1 MIGGLFAIIYVSET
15 TTSVKSVITT
25 QPPILRNYVREFR
38 IFQKT
43 FATLDFGLW
52 EIWFYNCHI

>member
-25 QPPILRNYVREFR
+25 IPPILGNYVREFR
-38 IFQKT
+38 IFQK
-43 FATLDFGLW
+43 DFRNFGPW
-52 EIWFYNCHI
+52 EI